1 MTTPRIK
8 VRLIYVSRDTR
19 ELDWLDKAQE
29 VHSIGMELID
39 ANTRD
44 GGKGTIYFYS
54 VDPAVCSFIAGTKIG
69 EEFDVA
75 LMPAKKPSETM
86 IKDHEDAWKWCREHG
101 ASYNTIENAGTLTG
115 VYLNAECIGVGD
127 TLVEAVRDAIL
138 WVEAKEH
145 A

>member
-75 LMPAKKPSETM
+75 LMPVEKQTDLAETLLEWIRLNREQMEEMSSEGVMSTLATFM
-86 IKDHEDAWKWCREHG
+86 TDTENLCNEYLKD
-101 ASYNTIENAGTLTG
+101 
-115 VYLNAECIGVGD
+115 VQP
-127 TLVEAVRDAIL
+127 
-138 WVEAKEH
+138 
-145 A
+145 